1 MMAASLPWRPQGLNL
16 LGRVQVA
23 QQCLASKAIYQ
34 MAFVQPLTAAGEAMA
49 KAVKCF
55 VAASDLPQERSPNM
69 ACLYPNEAACVMP
82 RREGGLGLPDLEI
95 TSTAMLAKTVAKIC
109 SPRVRE
115 WQPLMLSLLADPQ
128 HGLSTWVVTDPTAS
142 PVLNLRPRLLGHV
155 TAIAQL
161 KLHRGWP
168 RPPNLTTR
176 C

>member
-1 MMAASLPWRPQGLNL
+1 MSEAAFGGAATAMVAASLPWRPQGLNL

-34 MAFVQPLTAAGEAMA
+34 IAFVQPLAAAGEALA
-49 KAVKCF
+49 KAVKRF

-95 TSTAMLAKTVAKIC
+95 TSTAMLAKTVAQLF

-115 WQPLMLSLLADPQ
+115 WQPL
-128 HGLSTWVVTDPTAS
+128 
-142 PVLNLRPRLLGHV
+142 
-155 TAIAQL
+155 
-161 KLHRGWP
+161 
-168 RPPNLTTR
+168 
-176 C
+176 